1 MVGRLATYLQGY
13 GDLLVQ
19 TNDWDPDVLKRFR
32 EDAVVQTFQ
41 PAGGAMN
48 VIDSPSTSV
57 GQLEHISSLLP
68 AEWLA
73 PAAVGSPDQCAAS
86 IRNQLDIGADGVIL
100 HGATPDELA
109 PILAAY
115 RQPQPMEGQR
125 R

>member
-100 HGATPDELA
+100 HGASPEELQ
-109 PILAAY
+109 PLLPAY
-115 RQPQPMEGQR
+115 RAAR
-125 R
+125 S